1 MTNPLNQIESN
12 QTPQASSSTH
22 EKPTRKRFVGKSG
35 PAQTQTHNKPITPRP
50 SQIPASIL
58 ENKLL
63 TSTISTLLPQ
73 NYNFE
78 VLKTIA
84 QVIRHKIK
92 VLGLQ
97 LPEGLLQWSLILSDL
112 FRQFCPDCEDV
123 VVLGDV
129 TYGACCVDDY
139 TAKSLGCEMLVHYG
153 HSCLIPVDQTSIKT
167 LYVFVEIGIDRT
179 HLLETVRANFP
190 IHLPPSPSLNLPS
203 HQTECSTPK
212 RQGPKQ
218 IEIALEEEPNESP
231 SELTKVVHLAV
242 VGTVQFVAAVQGLKS
257 DLEQPSPIPELSEQ
271 LKITKAP
278 DSNETQPGRSSAIQ
292 FRVTVPQVKPLSPGE
307 ILGCTAPKLNSD
319 VDAILYVGDGRFH
332 LESIMIANPTI
343 PAYRYDPYEKRITEE
358 GYDHQQMRNIRGRSI
373 RRAMSSLNELED
385 EALSGKSG
393 DSKNWA
399 IVIGTLGRQ
408 GSLSVVNSLSTG
420 LRTRTGD
427 PNQVPVPILI
437 SELSPQK
444 LSLFKDQIRIFVQ
457 TSCPRLSIDWGESF
471 EIPLLSPY
479 EAKVSL
485 GEAKGFAGMG
495 QDEEE
500 TGVLENYPMDFYA
513 DDSLGDWTPR
523 HGKGI
528 KPIRRPKAVAA

>member
-1 MTNPLNQIESN
+1 MTNPLPSIKKDEPNHN
-12 QTPQASSSTH
+12 DQTSSSTP
-22 EKPTRKRFVGKSG
+22 EKPTRRRFVGKAG
-35 PAQTQTHNKPITPRP
+35 PAQNHSTNLKPIGSRP
-50 SQIPASIL
+50 HQIPNSIL
-58 ENKLL
+58 EDKILN
-63 TSTISTLLPQ
+63 SAISELLPK

-78 VLKTIA
+78 VLKTIS
-84 QVIRHKIK
+84 QVIRHKIYFENS
-92 VLGLQ
+92 VR
-97 LPEGLLQWSLILSDL
+97 IA
-112 FRQFCPDCEDV
+112 EDV

-139 TAKSLGCEMLVHYG
+139 TAKSLGCEMLKLA
-153 HSCLIPVDQTSIKT
+153 STRS
-167 LYVFVEIGIDRT
+167 
-179 HLLETVRANFP
+179 HLLDTVRANFP
-190 IHLPPSPSLNLPS
+190 IHLPSASSLDVPSREMESS
-203 HQTECSTPK
+203 AST
-212 RQGPKQ
+212 RQGT
-218 IEIALEEEPNESP
+218 L
-231 SELTKVVHLAV
+231 
-242 VGTVQFVAAVQGLKS
+242 VGTVQFVAAVQGLKT
-257 DLEQPSPIPELSEQ
+257 DLEQLSPLPGFSER
-271 LKITKAP
+271 LKITEGP
-278 DSNETQPGRSSAIQ
+278 DSDEILRRKVLSSTQTPIE

-358 GYDHQQMRNIRGRSI
+358 GYDHQQMRQIRGKSI
-373 RRAMSSLNELED
+373 RKAIASLKELED
-385 EALSGKSG
+385 EAKGSISD

-420 LRTRTGD
+420 LRARTGN

-444 LSLFKDQIRIFVQ
+444 LSLFKDDIGIFVQ

-471 EIPLLSPY
+471 DIPLLSPY

-485 GEAKGFAGMG
+485 GEAKGFTGMG
-495 QDEEE
+495 ED
-500 TGVLENYPMDFYA
+500 GVGLLENYPMDFYA

-523 HGKGI
+523 HGRGI
-528 KPIRRPKAVAA
+528 KSTRRPKAG